1 MICERKSYNEK
12 EENREGNV
20 RRFVFRK
27 TKIPHEF
34 PPVHLSEYR
43 SVLKGTGDG
52 ATDGSIIRES
62 AFIKGRKSPCEPQI
76 PTAIFSRFYST
87 PSTSGNEKTDVPRCC
102 CSWMLL
108 LLVLVLVLFNPT

>member
-1 MICERKSYNEK
+1 MICVRESYKEK

-43 SVLKGTGDG
+43 SVLKGKGDG
-52 ATDGSIIRES
+52 ATDGLIIRES
-62 AFIKGRKSPCEPQI
+62 AFIKAERVLVSRKSRLPSFPDSI
-76 PTAIFSRFYST
+76 IFYAIDRCST
-87 PSTSGNEKTDVPRCC
+87 
-102 CSWMLL
+102 LL
-108 LLVLVLVLFNPT
+108 LFMDVVVVGVSVGVV